1 MSLRLSLSRQRKIIV
16 VQNSPFVAPGGGS
29 HIVAEERG
37 AGRKSEV
44 MRRRNDLGD
53 DHTLRFPP
61 AHTQQDTHTH
71 KPENHIAWFKI
82 SSLLSWSYLKPSG

>member
-1 MSLRLSLSRQRKIIV
+1 MSLRLSVSRQRKIIV

-29 HIVAEERG
+29 HIVAEEEG
-37 AGRKSEV
+37 AERKTEV

-53 DHTLRFPP
+53 YHTLRFPP

-71 KPENHIAWFKI
+71 THTVASQPSITALI
-82 SSLLSWSYLKPSG
+82 SE